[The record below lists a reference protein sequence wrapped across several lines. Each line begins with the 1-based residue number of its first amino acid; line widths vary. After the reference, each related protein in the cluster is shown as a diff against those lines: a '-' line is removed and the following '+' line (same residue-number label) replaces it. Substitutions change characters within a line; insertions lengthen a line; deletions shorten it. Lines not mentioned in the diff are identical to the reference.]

1 MSGRA
6 WQTLLKTRQNRGSA
20 LRLFDADSHGNSFP
34 DSQLQR
40 AADAIAGG
48 GLVAFPTDTFFALG
62 ADALSA
68 AAVAGVFA
76 AKRRDPGI
84 PVPVLVYDIA
94 MAEQVVSDFP
104 GPLRDLA
111 NLFWPGALTIVLPAS
126 DVVPDVV
133 TAGTGTGGLRV
144 PDHDLAREL
153 IAAVDTP
160 LTGTS
165 CNASGSQP
173 TKNAKTVCQQFGD
186 KILVLIDVPCGEN
199 TLPSTVVGLSGNRI
213 RLFRA
218 GAVDIDSLRKIVGDI
233 VVE

>member
-1 MSGRA
+1 M
-6 WQTLLKTRQNRGSA
+6 QITT
-20 LRLFDADSHGNSFP
+20 GNSFP

-76 AKRRDPGI
+76 AKGRDPGI

-104 GPLRDLA
+104 GPLHDLA

-133 TAGTGTGGLRV
+133 TAGTGTVGLRV

-153 IAAVDTP
+153 IATVDTP

-165 CNASGSQP
+165 CNVSGSQP